1 MKDDGYLA
9 DGKTVC
15 DCGCGTGS
23 LAIPM
28 AEQGATVYA
37 SDISQGMVD
46 SSKERATASGVADKC
61 VFTQSDLE
69 SVEGSYDVV
78 TCLDVLIHYPKAS
91 STSRFS

>member
-9 DGKTVC
+9 SGKTVC

-28 AEQGATVYA
+28 AEEGATVYA
-37 SDISQGMVD
+37 SDISQGMVE
-46 SSKERATASGVADKC
+46 SSKERAIASGVEDKC

-78 TCLDVLIHYPKAS
+78 TCLDVLIHYPKVRRAS
-91 STSRFS
+91 CFS